1 LDNFRFY
8 SGKTLSYAE
17 IYQLYTSESYNLDV
31 SGGILANG
39 RSAIFEAV
47 GTVNNYQKGTLTLL
61 HGDASGGSSILFP
74 SVNNGTS
81 DYAYIQY
88 EETVPYVGQTTTE
101 SGLLTIGAEN
111 DAAGQHRDRICLWSS
126 GGRGN
131 VGINTKFPTYNLDV
145 SGTVNATSYNATSD
159 YRVKSDVMALDASF
173 NVDVL
178 RPVTYTNT
186 RHGRKDVGFIAH
198 EVQEHY
204 PFLVNGEKD
213 GEQMQSL
220 NYIGLIGILTKEIQD
235 LKRRLAEHE
244 ANLFSV
250 ENSVLAVGNSVLAV
264 ENSVLAVK
272 NNVRSVED
280 NVRSVEDNVRSVE
293 DNVRS
298 VEDNVR
304 LVETT
309 VRSVDDHVRLVEDN
323 VRTVETTVL
332 LEQSRL
338 AICETGVA
346 LNKSAIKDIEDR
358 FQS

>member
-1 LDNFRFY
+1 
-8 SGKTLSYAE
+8 
-17 IYQLYTSESYNLDV
+17 
-31 SGGILANG
+31 
-39 RSAIFEAV
+39 
-47 GTVNNYQKGTLTLL
+47 
-61 HGDASGGSSILFP
+61 
-74 SVNNGTS
+74 
-81 DYAYIQY
+81 
-88 EETVPYVGQTTTE
+88 
-101 SGLLTIGAEN
+101 
-111 DAAGQHRDRICLWSS
+111 
-126 GGRGN
+126 
-131 VGINTKFPTYNLDV
+131 
-145 SGTVNATSYNATSD
+145 
-159 YRVKSDVMALDASF
+159 VKPLDASF

-178 RPVTYTNT
+178 KPVTYTNT
-186 RHGRKDVGFIAH
+186 RHGRQDVGFIAH

-280 NVRSVEDNVRSVE
+280 NVR
-293 DNVRS
+293 
-298 VEDNVR
+298 

-332 LEQSRL
+332 LEQARL